1 MQMKHEEQWVARR
14 SGKAQDRENDTR
26 DPYVRDRA
34 RVIHSASFRR
44 LQAKTQ
50 VLGVGESD
58 FYRTRLTHSLEVAQI
73 GAGVVEHLRKT
84 GEKNAAPW
92 VTHLPSANLVE
103 TICLAHDIGHP
114 PFGHGGEIALN
125 FMMRNHGGFEGNGQ
139 TLRILSQLE
148 KYTAKHGMD
157 LTRRAMLGVVKYPGI
172 YSRVCSASHLCHSF
186 EEAELA
192 NKRVIKVDDWVPP
205 KCIFDE
211 DEAILDWVLEPF
223 AKADRTLFREI
234 NPSRENTQ
242 HHQTRYKSFDT
253 SIMELADDIAYG
265 IHDLEDA
272 ISLKIVN
279 RELWDDKVLAALKNT
294 GSRFAGQDIDS
305 ISADLFSAESHI
317 RKSAI
322 GGLVNWLI
330 TAIQIVE
337 SDEFE
342 HPFLRYKA
350 VLGEQDDKALGLFK
364 QFVLEQVIKRAEVQL
379 LGYKGQQIVMELFE
393 ALSSDPGRLLPQS
406 QKIHWSRAVNDGGQD
421 KAMRIICDYIAG
433 MTDDFASRVYR
444 SLFVAGDGSIF
455 NRV

>member
-1 MQMKHEEQWVARR
+1 MKHEEQWVARR

-73 GAGVVEHLRKT
+73 GAGIVEHLRKT
-84 GEKNAAPW
+84 GEKNAALW
-92 VTHLPSANLVE
+92 VTHLPSVNLVE
-103 TICLAHDIGHP
+103 AICLTHDIGHP

-139 TLRILSQLE
+139 TLRILSLLE
-148 KYTAKHGMD
+148 KYSAEHGMD
-157 LTRRAMLGVVKYPGI
+157 LTRRTMLGVIKYPQV
-172 YSRVCSASHLCHSF
+172 YSRVCLANHICQSF
-186 EEAELA
+186 QEADLV

-211 DEAILDWVLEPF
+211 DEPILDWILEPF
-223 AKADRTLFREI
+223 AKADRALFREF
-234 NPSRENTQ
+234 NASSEKTQ

-279 RELWDDKVLAALKNT
+279 RELWDDKVLAALKST
-294 GSRFAGQDIDS
+294 GSRFAGQDVDS
-305 ISADLFSAESHI
+305 ISADLFSTESYV

-337 SDEFE
+337 SDEFD
-342 HPFLRYKA
+342 HPFLRHKA
-350 VLGEQDDKALGLFK
+350 VLGKEDEKALAELK
-364 QFVLEQVIKRAEVQL
+364 RFVLEQVIKRAEVQIL
-379 LGYKGQQIVMELFE
+379 VYKGQQIVMELFE
-393 ALSSDPGRLLPQS
+393 ALSSDPQRLLPAF
-406 QKIHWSRAVNDGGQD
+406 QKMQWSRAVNDGGQD

-433 MTDDFASRVYR
+433 MTDDFASRMYR